1 MKRKILFFLLL
12 VFVTV
17 AAKAQDK
24 KDMFNPVNCPRR
36 LHG

>member
-24 KDMFNPVNCPRR
+24 KDMFNCPRR